1 MVVQKGDMMTTAK
14 KGNTVKIHYT
24 GTLTDG
30 SVFDSS
36 AGHDPLEFEIG
47 SGQVI
52 VGFEEAVI
60 GMNVGESKDVTIPA
74 EKAYGPYQDELV
86 IKAPR
91 ERIPPDLDP
100 QVGQKLQMGGVGGEL
115 LLVNV
120 IEVTDSHVT
129 LDANPPLAGK
139 ELNFQIELMEIL

>member
-1 MVVQKGDMMTTAK
+1 MTTAE

-36 AGHDPLEFEIG
+36 SGHDPLEFEIG

-60 GMNVGESKDVTIPA
+60 GMSVGESKDVTIPA

-91 ERIPPDLDP
+91 DRIPPDLDP
-100 QVGQKLQMGGVGGEL
+100 QVGQKLQMGGTGGEL
-115 LLVNV
+115 ILVNV
-120 IEVTDSHVT
+120 IEVTDEHVT

-139 ELNFQIELMEIL
+139 DLNFQIELMEIA

>member
-1 MVVQKGDMMTTAK
+1 MTAAKNGD
-14 KGNTVKIHYT
+14 TVKIHYT

-36 AGHDPLEFEIG
+36 TGHDPLEFTIG

-60 GMNVGESKDVTIPA
+60 GMQVGDAKDVTIPA
-74 EKAYGPYQDELV
+74 EKAYGSHLDDLV

-91 ERIPPDLDP
+91 EHIPPDLDP
-100 QVGQKLQMGGVGGEL
+100 QVGQRLQVGGTNGEL
-115 LLVNV
+115 IHVRV
-120 IEVTDSHVT
+120 TEVTTTHVT

-139 ELNFQIELMEIL
+139 NLKFHIELMEIA

>member
-1 MVVQKGDMMTTAK
+1 MTTAEN
-14 KGNTVKIHYT
+14 GNTVKIHYT
-24 GTLTDG
+24 GTLADG

-36 AGHDPLEFEIG
+36 EGHDPLEFKIG

-60 GMNVGESKDVTIPA
+60 GMSVGESKDVTIPA

-91 ERIPPDLDP
+91 DRIPPDLDP
-100 QVGQKLQMGGVGGEL
+100 QIGQRLQMGGTGGEVI
-115 LLVNV
+115 LVNV
-120 IEVTDSHVT
+120 IEVTDEHVT

-139 ELNFQIELMEIL
+139 DLSFQIELMEIA